1 MATKDADFAFKEAP
15 DIFSPKDLVSP
26 EGVYLMRKSGFDTIH
41 RSNLV
46 GQPQRLPTLREIW
59 HS

>member
-26 EGVYLMRKSGFDTIH
+26 EGV
-41 RSNLV
+41 
-46 GQPQRLPTLREIW
+46 
-59 HS
+59 